1 MAKGAVKEKREK
13 LEVEVEVQIDAC
25 QHHWSIETPAG
36 STSKGRCRRCGEERD
51 FRNSAQDYIWE
62 KDGGGGSPWRG
73 TRAANK
79 TTSDDSE
86 QITVTRGAAALN

>member
-1 MAKGAVKEKREK
+1 MAKAALKEKREK
-13 LEVEVEVQIDAC
+13 IEVEAQLDGC
-25 QHHWSIETPAG
+25 KHHWAIETPAG

-73 TRAANK
+73 TRTVSK
-79 TTSDDSE
+79 TTADDSE
-86 QITVTRGAAALN
+86 QITVGRGAASLN

>member
-1 MAKGAVKEKREK
+1 MAKTALKEKREK
-13 LEVEVEVQIDAC
+13 IEVEVQLDGC
-25 QHHWSIETPAG
+25 QHHWAIETPAG

-79 TTSDDSE
+79 TTADDSDK
-86 QITVTRGAAALN
+86 ITVARGAAALN